1 MPTRRTFILTLTI
14 LLVSSLAVGLLSS
27 RRSFV
32 GVAGTATPG
41 AVPSATVLPAT
52 AAPGAQA
59 ASSGV
64 LPIEAFSPGFLGV
77 YRKVMEIEDEIVEYS
92 SKYGVDLA
100 LARAVC
106 MYESGG
112 NANLSSSA
120 GAQGY
125 FQVMGPTF
133 RALGVP
139 TNIEAGIKYLGQQ
152 VSRFGREDYALAAYN
167 GGPTRVARGGAM
179 PLESLQYV
187 LGVGHYRSVLM
198 VHEASVRAH
207 AGTLRL
213 ETVREGEDWWGL
225 SRRLGV
231 PLVQLRLH
239 NPFLASRTLTPGNL
253 IAFSPDTRPDLLTTG
268 GDEGLRYETR
278 LGDNYFNVAFTLGA
292 DLDLLRT
299 TNGLWRLQSLL
310 PGTVLAI
317 PLDTTAAFTEHRVGA
332 REDLA
337 QIAATLK
344 VDPWSLIRDN
354 ALWDEQVRE
363 GMVLRVRP
371 APPPN
376 PAVQTHRVR
385 SGENLTSI
393 ARRYATTV
401 RAIQAANSLGR
412 RTLIRIGQRLDI
424 PTK

>member
-1 MPTRRTFILTLTI
+1 MPTRRTYVLILTV
-14 LLVSSLAVGLLSS
+14 LVASSLAVALLWS
-27 RRSFV
+27 RPAPV
-32 GVAGTATPG
+32 GA
-41 AVPSATVLPAT
+41 AVPAVPVAQTTPSAA
-52 AAPGAQA
+52 
-59 ASSGV
+59 
-64 LPIEAFSPGFLGV
+64 LPIGEFSPGFLGV
-77 YRKVMEIEDEIVEYS
+77 YRKVMEIEDEIIEYS
-92 SKYGVDLA
+92 SNYGVDLA

-133 RALGVP
+133 RSMRVP

-152 VSRFGREDYALAAYN
+152 VERFGREDYALAAYN

-187 LGVGHYRSVLM
+187 LGVGHYRSVLRT
-198 VHEASVRAH
+198 HEAAVRAH

-213 ETVREGEDWWGL
+213 ETVRAGDDWWGL

-231 PLVQLRLH
+231 PLVELRLH
-239 NPFLASRTLTPGNL
+239 NPFLAARTLKADNL
-253 IAFSPDTRPDLLTTG
+253 IAFPSDSRPDLLTTG
-268 GDEGLRYETR
+268 EGLRYEAR

-292 DLDLLRT
+292 DLNLLRS

-310 PGTVLAI
+310 PGTVLTI
-317 PLDTTAAFTEHRVGA
+317 PLDAAAAFTEYHVGA
-332 REDLA
+332 GEDLGR
-337 QIAATLK
+337 IATTLE
-344 VDPWSLIRDN
+344 VDPWSLIQDN

-371 APPPN
+371 APPPK
-376 PAVQTHRVR
+376 PAVQMHRVSR
-385 SGENLTSI
+385 GENLTSI
-393 ARRYATTV
+393 ARRYGTTV

-412 RTLIRIGQRLDI
+412 RTLIRIGQQLRV
-424 PTK
+424 PSN